1 MAIDDLQDGRYRRSR
16 MLGSGGMGE
25 VYLMQD
31 TRVSRQVAIK
41 VTRSEGAAYPE
52 SSTASDAARLFQRE
66 ARAIAALEHPNI
78 LPLYDFGE
86 ETREG
91 ATITYMVMPF
101 CADGSL
107 QEWMRQRGD
116 RMLSPQDVAYLVD
129 QAAEAL
135 QYAHDHEV
143 IHLDV
148 KPSNFL
154 LRANKR
160 NPERP
165 TLLLA
170 DFGIARSFT
179 TVASSSRTIRGT
191 PTAMAPEQWSSEP
204 LFATDQYALAVMAYE
219 MLAGRLPFNGSMEQ
233 LMYQHF
239 NTQAP
244 PPSIF
249 NPRLSDAL
257 DAVLLRALSKRP
269 EDRFPSITE
278 FASALSTAV
287 QQLPPMPVELEDV
300 TIRNFAMLAISPTEA
315 ESGISRMITLPG
327 GKRVNVPIP
336 PGVRDGQ
343 VIHLASSDDDSGETV
358 GVALTIAIKQ
368 RDESQASQPAAS
380 AAEARITPAIHTP
393 PISVPQPQQSK
404 QLAAETLSHDSPTV
418 AATPY
423 SAPLTMTPSVA
434 PRKRSSGMRL
444 SVVALI
450 SAFVVIVLIAGTIF
464 FYISHQSGS
473 PNTLSLHQPQ
483 TPTATVKL
491 SPTTHATA
499 GVTPSPGLYIAGT
512 YNGSMFDET
521 TNQSSTI
528 SVFLAQTQGYAP
540 LKGSMTFTSPAQGN
554 YQLSGTVDTQGSFSY
569 TVQQSAGQTPLYFFG
584 MIQQNSQGEFLH
596 GYFCHSGT
604 GSCPTSTGTGY
615 FTAGPKF

>member
-1 MAIDDLQDGRYRRSR
+1 MSIDKLQNGRYHRSR
-16 MLGSGGMGE
+16 LLGSGGMGE

-41 VTRSEGAAYPE
+41 VTRSEGAPYPE
-52 SSTASDAARLFQRE
+52 SNTASDAARLFERE

-86 ETREG
+86 ETSEG

-101 CADGSL
+101 SADGSL
-107 QEWMRQRGD
+107 QEWMYQRGD

-135 QYAHDHEV
+135 QYAHDHKV

-160 NPERP
+160 NPDRP

-170 DFGIARSFT
+170 DFGIARNFT

-204 LFATDQYALAVMAYE
+204 VFSSDQYALAVMTYE
-219 MLAGRLPFNGSMEQ
+219 MLAGRPPFIGGMEQ

-239 NTQAP
+239 HTQAP
-244 PPSIF
+244 APSTF
-249 NPRLSDAL
+249 NPRLSANI
-257 DAVLLRALSKRP
+257 DAVLLRALSKKP

-278 FASALSTAV
+278 FASALVAAA
-287 QQLPPMPVELEDV
+287 QQLPSAPLEQAGGASENYAV
-300 TIRNFAMLAISPTEA
+300 LAISQADA

-327 GKRVNVPIP
+327 GKQINVPIP

-343 VIHLASSDDDSGETV
+343 VIRLSSPAGDSGETV
-358 GVALTIAIKQ
+358 GVALTIAVKQ
-368 RDESQASQPAAS
+368 SDGPQAAAQG
-380 AAEARITPAIHTP
+380 AARAGQAGNTPPIHTP
-393 PISVPQPQQSK
+393 PISVPQY
-404 QLAAETLSHDSPTV
+404 QLPAAAAISHDSPTV
-418 AATPY
+418 AAA
-423 SAPLTMTPSVA
+423 APGVPLPVMPPVA
-434 PRKRSSGMRL
+434 PRKRSSGARL
-444 SVVALI
+444 SRIALI
-450 SAFVVIVLIAGTIF
+450 SVFVVIVLIAGTV
-464 FYISHQSGS
+464 YLYVSHQSGS
-473 PNTLSLHQPQ
+473 PNGLNTHQ
-483 TPTATVKL
+483 TPTVAAKL
-491 SPTTHATA
+491 SPTTPATA
-499 GVTPSPGLYIAGT
+499 AVTPSPGLYIAGT

-521 TNQSSTI
+521 TNQTSTI
-528 SVFLAQTQGYAP
+528 SVSLTQTQGYAP
-540 LKGSMTFTSPAQGN
+540 LHGSITFRPPAQGN
-554 YQLSGTVDTQGSFSY
+554 YPLSGTVDTQGKFSF
-569 TVQQSAGQTPLYFFG
+569 TVQQPAGQTPLYLFG
-584 MIQQNSQGEFLH
+584 TLQQNSQGAFLH
-596 GYFCHSGT
+596 GFFCHSDT
-604 GSCPTSTGTGY
+604 GSCPSSTGTGY

>member
-1 MAIDDLQDGRYRRSR
+1 MAIEELQDGRYRRSR
-16 MLGSGGMGE
+16 LLGSGGMGE

-41 VTRSEGAAYPE
+41 VTRSEGAPYPE
-52 SSTASDAARLFQRE
+52 SNTASDAARLFQRE
-66 ARAIAALEHPNI
+66 ARAIAALEHPHI

-86 ETREG
+86 ETRES
-91 ATITYMVMPF
+91 ASITYMVMPF

-107 QEWMRQRGD
+107 QEWMSQRGD
-116 RMLSPQDVAYLVD
+116 RMLPPQNVAYLVD

-154 LRANKR
+154 LRTNKR
-160 NPERP
+160 SPDRP

-170 DFGIARSFT
+170 DFGIARNFT

-204 LFATDQYALAVMAYE
+204 VFSTDQYALAVMAYE
-219 MLAGRLPFNGSMEQ
+219 MLAGRLPFIGSMEQ

-244 PPSIF
+244 PPSTF

-257 DAVLLRALSKRP
+257 DAVLLRALSKKP

-278 FASALSTAV
+278 FASALVAAV
-287 QQLPPMPVELEDV
+287 QQLPSAPVDQAGGAIENYA
-300 TIRNFAMLAISPTEA
+300 TLAISQAEA

-327 GKRVNVPIP
+327 GKQVNVPIP

-343 VIHLASSDDDSGETV
+343 VIHLAPSADDPGETV

-368 RDESQASQPAAS
+368 SDRSHAVQEAAS
-380 AAEARITPAIHTP
+380 AGQARNTPPIHTP
-393 PISVPQPQQSK
+393 PISVPQPQQS
-404 QLAAETLSHDSPTV
+404 AAVAVSHDGPTV
-418 AATPY
+418 AAAAPGVTVPVTP
-423 SAPLTMTPSVA
+423 PVA
-434 PRKRSSGMRL
+434 PRKRSSGARL
-444 SVVALI
+444 SMIALI
-450 SAFVVIVLIAGTIF
+450 SVFVVIVLIAGTVA
-464 FYISHQSGS
+464 FYLSHQSGS
-473 PNTLSLHQPQ
+473 PNALSTHQ
-483 TPTATVKL
+483 TPTVTVKL
-491 SPTTHATA
+491 SPTTPATVA
-499 GVTPSPGLYIAGT
+499 VTPSPGLYIAGT

-521 TNQSSTI
+521 TNQTNSI
-528 SVFLAQTQGYAP
+528 SVFLMQTQGYAP
-540 LKGSMTFTSPAQGN
+540 LKGSVTFRSPTQGN
-554 YQLSGTVDTQGSFSY
+554 YQLSGAVDTQGKFSF
-569 TVQQSAGQTPLYFFG
+569 TMQQSVGQTPLYFFG
-584 MIQQNSQGEFLH
+584 TIQQNSQGTFLH

-604 GSCPTSTGTGY
+604 GSCQSSTGTGY
-615 FTAGPKF
+615 FTVGPKF